1 MKIYELQNIG
11 KGIINNLYEENF
23 LLIEESVSIPT
34 LDQVM
39 YADGGNV
46 RYGHIINVFQDIQ
59 WGTEE
64 VAEHKSVQEIRHSS
78 LESYP
83 FYPLN
88 RIGSGIGGSNTE
100 RSLAFYK
107 DKTVFRDTKYNK
119 GLEYDGD
126 YEANFTDRSL
136 VTKQYVS
143 GVVSGVVRE
152 LTAEL
157 ASWKFDRQYAIILHS
172 LPADATIKQVV
183 LFLKCISPSHGY
195 TIGDIINAPTP
206 EVNDSGGLSPQGIG
220 LIFQH
225 NSAVINLMIDGRLA
239 IKEGYN
245 STPAAPV
252 IATNL
257 SDPTKWNILLSILYT
272 V

>member
-78 LESYP
+78 SGSYP
-83 FYPLN
+83 YYPLN

-126 YEANFTDRSL
+126 YEANFTNRSL
-136 VTKQYVS
+136 ITKQYLVN
-143 GVVSGVVRE
+143 VVRE
-152 LTAEL
+152 LTVLLDAWQL
-157 ASWKFDRQYAIILHS
+157 DRQYSITTVV
-172 LPADATIKQVV
+172 PPTATIIQVV
-183 LFLKCISPSHGY
+183 PFLKCIAASDGY
-195 TIGDIINAPTP
+195 TAGDIINAPTP

-225 NSAVINLMIDGRLA
+225 NSAIINLMIDGRLA
-239 IKEGYN
+239 IKQGYD

-252 IATNL
+252 IAINL